1 MMSEKGNLK
10 RQMIKKVVMVVV
22 IVAAAF
28 AVGVFSGTV
37 FQKRNGNPAGNAAG
51 ADVGGL
57 PVSDAGDLSAR
68 EDAEKPPAGDTGSL
82 PARKDGRETVTEK
95 EGIIA
100 DQGTVVEKEYI
111 GKEEALNIACSHAK
125 VGEEDAFRV
134 RVDLE
139 REDGIMVYE
148 VDFEDNDNEYDY
160 EINADTGEILKAE
173 SERKDGTLSSA
184 RHSGRHGN
192 DADVHTVP
200 GTTADLSA
208 CIGDAAALAIA
219 LEDADVAETDLT
231 KKKVEL
237 DEEDGRMIYEV
248 EFDVGRTEYEYE
260 IDALSGGILK
270 AETDHNS

>member
-37 FQKRNGNPAGNAAG
+37 FQKRNGNPTENTAGTQTARE
-51 ADVGGL
+51 DVGNL
-57 PVSDAGDLSAR
+57 SADDAGDL
-68 EDAEKPPAGDTGSL
+68 PA
-82 PARKDGRETVTEK
+82 PKEGRESATEVGK
-95 EGIIA
+95 EGA
-100 DQGTVVEKEYI
+100 AAEKEYI
-111 GKEEALNIACSHAK
+111 GKEEALNIACSHAE
-125 VGEEDAFRV
+125 VAEEDAFRV

-184 RHSGRHGN
+184 WHSDRHGN
-192 DADVHTVP
+192 DADIHTVP
-200 GTTADLSA
+200 DTTADLSA